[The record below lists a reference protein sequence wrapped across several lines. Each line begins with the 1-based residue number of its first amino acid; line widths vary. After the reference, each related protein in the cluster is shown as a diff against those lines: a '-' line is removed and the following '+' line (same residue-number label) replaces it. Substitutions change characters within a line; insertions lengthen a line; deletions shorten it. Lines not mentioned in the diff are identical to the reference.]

1 VKILNLTR
9 MENALIEELKVRNI
23 DLEDLESVAGI
34 DTVRILKKIAKN
46 LGIQYVDINS
56 IDIDYKL

>member
-1 VKILNLTR
+1 MKILNLTR